1 MSTLIKPGLIFSFI
15 LMMISA
21 PVSASGGIAL
31 GATRVIYPADAKQ
44 TSLAITNSNKQERY
58 LVNAWIENDRGQKE
72 KTFAVTPPL
81 FVSEPD
87 SENTLRIIY
96 AGPPLPSDRESLFFM
111 NVKAIPSVNKE
122 NLEGKNVL
130 QLAILSRIKL
140 FVRPKN
146 LAMPPEEALSQL
158 RFERAGNHLK
168 VSNASPYYVT
178 LVNLQLGGQKLENIM
193 IAPKNSAQQALPS
206 GASGALSWQ
215 SVNDY
220 GAITPARRVSL

>member
-1 MSTLIKPGLIFSFI
+1 MSTLIKTGLIFSFI

-122 NLEGKNVL
+122 NMEGKNVL

-158 RFERAGNHLK
+158 KFERAGNHLK
-168 VSNASPYYVT
+168 ISNASPYYVT
-178 LVNLQLGGQKLENIM
+178 LVNLQMGGQKLENIM